1 VRYILNSAVITG
13 AGTYTYRLIT
23 PEDARTWLADG
34 PYTSTI
40 GYEETQEALRV
51 LTGVNVHINRVGVMM
66 EPGDEAMEP
75 GDEALVIRLAPS
87 MGGRRIDPRLKGK
100 LTPDEVLASFELGL
114 LSMIPWSRR

>member
-40 GYEETQEALRV
+40 GYEETQEAL
-51 LTGVNVHINRVGVMM
+51 
-66 EPGDEAMEP
+66 
-75 GDEALVIRLAPS
+75 VIRLAPS
-87 MGGRRIDPRLKGK
+87 MGGRRIDPSRKGK

-114 LSMIPWSRR
+114 LFMISCSLR

>member
-66 EPGDEAMEP
+66 EPGDEA
-75 GDEALVIRLAPS
+75 LVIRLAPS